1 MQQPPTIQ
9 PTPRPGPDYDPM
21 DRIVQDLQNI
31 ESFLLRLEMNPK
43 DLTYLH
49 SHLSPILALRRTISQ
64 QLDKLSEEPY
74 DYTPERLKKLHKD
87 NEQVFTYLE
96 GAVGSMDPLN
106 EHEFKRFLRAAGK
119 TLSDFDG
126 DLTP

>member
-9 PTPRPGPDYDPM
+9 PAPSPGPDYDPM
-21 DRIVQDLQNI
+21 DRLVQDLQNI
-31 ESFLLRLEMNPK
+31 ESFLLRLETNPK
-43 DLTYLH
+43 DLAYLQ
-49 SHLSPILALRRTISQ
+49 SHLSPILGLRRTISQ

-87 NEQVFTYLE
+87 NEQVFIFLE
-96 GAVGSMDPLN
+96 GVVGSMNPLN
-106 EHEFKRFLRAAGK
+106 EQEFRRFLREAGK